1 MCFSSLF
8 GVYQWSP
15 YCLAL
20 LPISNIRLTEARK
33 QFSKNTTLTLKTFK
47 KKTSKMDMK
56 TVSYWIL
63 RYMKVKKCIT
73 GGFVYRSK
81 FSWLHHKL
89 QGIPAIKTIR
99 EHLPVKLMN
108 RPKRSDGRKSVETI
122 QNVLCLVP
130 QCPPAR
136 VILFLHIFLGLHSPT
151 FSVFMPVSE

>member
-20 LPISNIRLTEARK
+20 LPVSKIRLTEARK

-63 RYMKVKKCIT
+63 RYMKVKKCLT

-89 QGIPAIKTIR
+89 QGIPAINNPRASFQSSWWI
-99 EHLPVKLMN
+99 
-108 RPKRSDGRKSVETI
+108 GRRGQMGGNLLRQFKMY
-122 QNVLCLVP
+122 LVP

-151 FSVFMPVSE
+151 LSVFMPVSE